1 MEILKIHLEEQVLIK
16 FHFGGMKNV
25 NMTDQQLAE
34 KLHKPIVKNFKKRKV
49 RSFFKDNTWDA
60 GLSDINK

>member
-16 FHFGGMKNV
+16 FHFGSIKNV
-25 NMTDQQLAE
+25 NMSDQQLAE
-34 KLHKPIVKNFKKRKV
+34 ELHKPIVKNFKKRKV
-49 RSFFKDNTWDA
+49 RSFVKDNTWDA

>member
-60 GLSDINK
+60 RLSDINK

>member
-16 FHFGGMKNV
+16 FHFGSIKNA
-25 NMTDQQLAE
+25 NMSDQQLAE
-34 KLHKPIVKNFKKRKV
+34 ELHKPIVKNFKKRNV
-49 RSFFKDNTWDA
+49 RSFVKDNTWDA